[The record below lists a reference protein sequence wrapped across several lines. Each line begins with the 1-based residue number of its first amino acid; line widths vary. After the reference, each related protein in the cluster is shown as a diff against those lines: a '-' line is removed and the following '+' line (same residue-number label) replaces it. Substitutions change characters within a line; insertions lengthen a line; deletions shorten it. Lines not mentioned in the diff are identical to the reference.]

1 MHAVRRQIVE
11 ILKEA
16 SGATVAELAE
26 KLEMAPVSVRHHL
39 DILQGENLISVGR
52 VERKGNVGRPQ
63 QVYSLTV
70 QAMAL
75 FPNNFASLAAGLVR
89 QLKQVLP
96 AEQVTVAFT
105 AMAADLAKEA
115 HPAQLAE
122 LCMEDRLE
130 QIANFLTARGYL
142 ARWEDVA
149 GEEGVF
155 LLHKHN
161 CPYSGVSGEHR
172 ELCQMD
178 QKLVNELTGASCL
191 RVRSMV
197 EDGGC
202 CTYRVTE
209 SMPVELLLMA

>member
-1 MHAVRRQIVE
+1 VRRQIVE

-63 QVYSLTV
+63 QVYSLTA

-105 AMAADLAKEA
+105 AMAADLANEA

-122 LCMEDRLE
+122 LCMEDRLAGKMWRGKKASFCCTSTTAP
-130 QIANFLTARGYL
+130 IRASPANTASS
-142 ARWEDVA
+142 ARWIRSWSTNLRGQAVCVFARWWKMAVA
-149 GEEGVF
+149 A
-155 LLHKHN
+155 
-161 CPYSGVSGEHR
+161 P
-172 ELCQMD
+172 
-178 QKLVNELTGASCL
+178 TGSQNRCRL
-191 RVRSMV
+191 NFF
-197 EDGGC
+197 
-202 CTYRVTE
+202 
-209 SMPVELLLMA
+209 

>member
-63 QVYSLTV
+63 QVYSLTA
-70 QAMAL
+70 QAIAL

-105 AMAADLAKEA
+105 AMAADLAK
-115 HPAQLAE
+115 
-122 LCMEDRLE
+122 
-130 QIANFLTARGYL
+130 
-142 ARWEDVA
+142 
-149 GEEGVF
+149 
-155 LLHKHN
+155 
-161 CPYSGVSGEHR
+161 
-172 ELCQMD
+172 
-178 QKLVNELTGASCL
+178 
-191 RVRSMV
+191 
-197 EDGGC
+197 
-202 CTYRVTE
+202 
-209 SMPVELLLMA
+209 